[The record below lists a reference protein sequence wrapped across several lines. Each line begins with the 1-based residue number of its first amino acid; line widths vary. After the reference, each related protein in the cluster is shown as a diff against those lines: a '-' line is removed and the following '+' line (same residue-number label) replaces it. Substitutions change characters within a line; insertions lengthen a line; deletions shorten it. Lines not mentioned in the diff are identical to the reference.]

1 MSEEAAARPDE
12 EHRAT
17 HRRLQPRLQAP
28 PDPALEPVNRLL
40 NTNLDAFVLERLEN
54 LHTPGRHVGI
64 NDLLPGLLRPD
75 IDPQLLATIDR
86 LLDHEIEALA
96 DRIRRGTPR

>member
-1 MSEEAAARPDE
+1 M
-12 EHRAT
+12 
-17 HRRLQPRLQAP
+17 
-28 PDPALEPVNRLL
+28 
-40 NTNLDAFVLERLEN
+40 
-54 LHTPGRHVGI
+54 

-96 DRIRRGTPR
+96 DRIHRGTPR